1 MRMIRGGTVVVTP
14 LVEVAVQNF
23 SWSNGVISSLFQQ
36 NYYAKMVHPLT
47 LVCFHCC
54 QVMVC
59 DGGGATP
66 NVIGT
71 NSSREVSSLYIS
83 LVLSLFYDNFS
94 NGNIN

>member
-23 SWSNGVISSLFQQ
+23 CWSNGVISSLFQQ

-59 DGGGATP
+59 DGGGAT